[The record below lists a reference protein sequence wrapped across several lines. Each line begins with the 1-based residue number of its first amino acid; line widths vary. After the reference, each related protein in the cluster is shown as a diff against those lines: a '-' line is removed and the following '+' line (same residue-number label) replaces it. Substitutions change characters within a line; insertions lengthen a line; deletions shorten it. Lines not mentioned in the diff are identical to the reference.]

1 MKPSDKKIL
10 IIGAGVIGS
19 IYAVNLSN
27 AGYSVTM
34 LARSRRLT
42 ELEEKGL
49 TFYNNKTQSLDRTHV
64 EIINKLYD
72 NDIYDYVFV
81 TVRYEQ
87 IEDTLLGIK
96 NNCSLNV
103 VTMVNNPFGYDK
115 WGEIVG
121 KEKIIPAFPGAGGK
135 IENGV
140 LYYKLTSRI
149 IQPTTFGELSGEKST
164 RITELYKILKSA
176 GFPVSICN
184 NMDSWQKSHLAM
196 VIPMANA
203 IYFDGGNNYSTAK
216 NLQAIRNMSLSLKEN
231 FNFLKSV
238 GVIITPTKLSIFR
251 VCPTCFLSFLLKFIY
266 KTKFAETL
274 ISNHAN
280 NAKYEMELLS
290 NDFEELAKEKCIS
303 LKYLYPRVHE
313 FT

>member
-1 MKPSDKKIL
+1 MKASDKKIL

-27 AGYSVTM
+27 AGYSVNM

-49 TFYNNKTQSLDRTHV
+49 TFYNNKTGSIDRAHV
-64 EIINKLYD
+64 KIINKLYD
-72 NDIYDYVFV
+72 DDIYDYVFV

-87 IEDTLLGIK
+87 IEDALWGIK
-96 NNCSLNV
+96 NNCSRNI
-103 VTMVNNPFGYDK
+103 VTMVNNPFGYGK

-135 IENGV
+135 IENGI
-140 LYYKLTSRI
+140 LYYKLTSRV

-164 RITELYKILKSA
+164 RITELYEILKSA
-176 GFPVSICN
+176 GFPISICN
-184 NMDSWQKSHLAM
+184 NMDPWQKSHLAM

-203 IYFDGGNNYSTAK
+203 IYFDGGDNYSTAR
-216 NLQAIRNMSLSLKEN
+216 NVQAMRNMSLSLKEN
-231 FNFLKSV
+231 FNFLKSI
-238 GVIITPTKLSIFR
+238 GIIITPIKLNIFR
-251 VCPTCFLSFLLKFIY
+251 ICPTWFLSFILKSVY

-280 NAKYEMELLS
+280 NAKHEMDLLS
-290 NDFEELAKEKCIS
+290 NDFNELAKGNGVS
-303 LKYLYPRVHE
+303 LKYLHSM
-313 FT
+313 